1 MPLLTELIIWLR
13 ALLCICRSYGAY
25 GNVWCLV
32 MKIPLLKELV
42 GDGTYGL
49 DMLPLM

>member
-1 MPLLTELIIWLR
+1 MVRDMPLLTELILR
-13 ALLCICRSYGAY
+13 LER
-25 GNVWCLV
+25 LV